1 MAAPGSVEQTPP
13 VERPETQYTR
23 SGDVYVA
30 YQVFGDG
37 PFNVVAVPGRVSN
50 VELIWDDPDRRAFYG
65 ALASFARVIIFDKR
79 GTGAS
84 DRVVGVPTLEQ
95 RLEDV
100 RAVTDAAGV
109 ERSGFYGADDGA
121 ALAALFAATYPDRAV
136 ALMLWEPK
144 ARGAW
149 APDYPWGMREPET
162 AWGGSRYTSPE
173 QIEAGIRVQFP
184 SRSGD
189 EEFRR
194 RYVRTLRLSASPTSY
209 AALYRMW
216 FDVDIRHVLGAI
228 QAPTLVMH
236 GGLGD
241 VDESRYI
248 VDRIPGARL
257 VEYPEHEASPFY
269 GDIEPPIRAMRDFI
283 AQSWNDALDGAGA
296 NRVLTTVLFTDL
308 VGATTRAAELG
319 PRWQEALREHN
330 AIIRR
335 ELMRF
340 RGQEI
345 DTAGDGFFA
354 SGFDGPAR
362 AIRCACS
369 ISDAI
374 TNLGL
379 GVRVGVHTG
388 ECDIVDSKLSGLA
401 VHIGARVAAQA
412 DEGEVLVSGTVKDLV
427 AGSGIEFEP
436 RGSRELKGLGDWP
449 LYSVAR

>member
-1 MAAPGSVEQTPP
+1 VGSADEIPDTL
-13 VERPETQYTR
+13 YAR

-30 YQVFGDG
+30 YQAFGDG
-37 PFNVVAVPGRVSN
+37 PFNIVAVPGRVSN
-50 VELIWDDPDRRAFYG
+50 VELIWDDPDRCAFYG

-100 RAVTDAAGV
+100 RAVMDAAGV
-109 ERSGFYGADDGA
+109 ERAAFYGADDGA

-162 AWGGSRYTSPE
+162 AWGGSKYTSPE
-173 QIEAGIRVQFP
+173 QIDTGIRVQFP

-189 EEFRR
+189 AEFRR

-241 VDESRYI
+241 VGESRYV

-257 VEYPEHEASPFY
+257 AEFPEHEVSPFY
-269 GDIEPPIRAMRDFI
+269 GDIEPPVRAMRDFI
-283 AQSWNDALDGAGA
+283 APG
-296 NRVLTTVLFTDL
+296 
-308 VGATTRAAELG
+308 VG
-319 PRWQEALREHN
+319 
-330 AIIRR
+330 
-335 ELMRF
+335 
-340 RGQEI
+340 
-345 DTAGDGFFA
+345 
-354 SGFDGPAR
+354 
-362 AIRCACS
+362 
-369 ISDAI
+369 
-374 TNLGL
+374 
-379 GVRVGVHTG
+379 
-388 ECDIVDSKLSGLA
+388 
-401 VHIGARVAAQA
+401 
-412 DEGEVLVSGTVKDLV
+412 
-427 AGSGIEFEP
+427 
-436 RGSRELKGLGDWP
+436 
-449 LYSVAR
+449 